1 MVGSVYS
8 LHFCFNTSSLFELCM
23 QAALSGVIMSIAC
36 MTYIVVG
43 SWGRNHYDTL
53 VTSTENCPGLNA
65 TTIAPPLLLMN
76 ETTASKLDEG
86 FNILDLSFN
95 WYTVIGFLITWLVGC
110 SLSYLLSPGEDAK
123 YDPNLLSPV
132 IHTFVHYEQTP
143 SEELPVLKIEKLK
156 EQI

>member
-1 MVGSVYS
+1 
-8 LHFCFNTSSLFELCM
+8 
-23 QAALSGVIMSIAC
+23 MSIAC

-53 VTSTENCPGLNA
+53 ETSTENCPGLNA
-65 TTIAPPLLLMN
+65 TTTAPSLLQMN
-76 ETTASKLDEG
+76 ETTQSKLDEG

-95 WYTVIGFLITWLVGC
+95 WYTAIGFLITWFVGLI
-110 SLSYLLSPGEDAK
+110 LSYLLSPGEDAK
-123 YDPNLLSPV
+123 FDPKLLSPV

-143 SEELPVLKIEKLK
+143 GEELPELKTEKLK